1 MCHVCNMYRVQYTHE
16 RTHTHINAHPSTF
29 TAIYYLYLYLLRLCG
44 RGGVKVSGRRRTSD
58 WRMQGNGAR
67 GSEKGIY
74 RERHRREKG
83 IRGGQGRKERVG
95 VLAFFFK

>member
-1 MCHVCNMYRVQYTHE
+1 M
-16 RTHTHINAHPSTF
+16 
-29 TAIYYLYLYLLRLCG
+29 
-44 RGGVKVSGRRRTSD
+44 SGRRRTSD

-83 IRGGQGRKERVG
+83 IRGGQGRKERG
-95 VLAFFFK
+95 VFWHFF

>member
-1 MCHVCNMYRVQYTHE
+1 M
-16 RTHTHINAHPSTF
+16 
-29 TAIYYLYLYLLRLCG
+29 
-44 RGGVKVSGRRRTSD
+44 GGGELVTVECREMGQEAAK
-58 WRMQGNGAR
+58 
-67 GSEKGIY
+67 KGY